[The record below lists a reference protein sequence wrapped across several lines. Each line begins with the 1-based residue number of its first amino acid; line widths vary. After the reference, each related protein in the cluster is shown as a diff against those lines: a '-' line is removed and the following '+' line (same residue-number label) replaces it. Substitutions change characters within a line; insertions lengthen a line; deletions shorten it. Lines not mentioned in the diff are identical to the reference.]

1 MTGTLSPTEAAAARK
16 YGSDYAKAQDAGR
29 AADKVMTAKQELAA
43 ARALLSP
50 ACVVVMDK
58 IAGRGNT
65 IADVAR
71 LGGISAETVEDAFI
85 RSCKRLAEH
94 YEASAA

>member
-43 ARALLSP
+43 ARP
-50 ACVVVMDK
+50 ASC
-58 IAGRGNT
+58 
-65 IADVAR
+65 
-71 LGGISAETVEDAFI
+71 AF
-85 RSCKRLAEH
+85 A
-94 YEASAA
+94 